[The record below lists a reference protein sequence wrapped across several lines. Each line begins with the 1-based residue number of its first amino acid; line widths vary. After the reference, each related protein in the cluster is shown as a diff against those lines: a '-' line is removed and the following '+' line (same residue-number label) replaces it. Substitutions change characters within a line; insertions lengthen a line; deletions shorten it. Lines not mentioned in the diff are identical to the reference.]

1 MDYIFIFFTLQEQF
15 YQKQEKMTVNERFA
29 RFLEIKKL
37 SLKDF
42 SETTGFSYQGLQKF
56 VSGQV
61 SNPKLNLLNL
71 TAEHYPEL
79 NIEWL
84 LFEKGDMWKSEI
96 LALKRE
102 PFSYSGETAS
112 GKVQSFSTIGRNDS
126 TTIYNDLL
134 KTKDA
139 LIASLNQQLESLHRE
154 LKQSQ
159 QKSNP

>member
-1 MDYIFIFFTLQEQF
+1 
-15 YQKQEKMTVNERFA
+15 MTVNERFA

-61 SNPKLNLLNL
+61 SNPKLNLLDV
-71 TAEHYPEL
+71 TAKHYPEL

-84 LFEKGDMWKSEI
+84 LFEKGDMWKEEI

-102 PFSYSGETAS
+102 PFSHSSEPSS
-112 GKVQSFSTIGRNDS
+112 GKVQSFSTTGRTDT
-126 TTIYNDLL
+126 TTIYDDLL

-139 LIASLNQQLESLHRE
+139 LITSLQEQIEGLRRE

-159 QKSNP
+159 KEINQ